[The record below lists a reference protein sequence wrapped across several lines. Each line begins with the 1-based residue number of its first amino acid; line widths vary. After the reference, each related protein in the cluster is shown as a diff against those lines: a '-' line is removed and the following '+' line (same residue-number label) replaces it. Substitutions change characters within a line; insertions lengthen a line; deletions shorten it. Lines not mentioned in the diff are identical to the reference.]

1 MQSIELL
8 PDLEQVPLR
17 AEHGGYGYEE
27 VVKRSGLMQND
38 LFAIEVAAG
47 VEGVLSALVAA
58 RNVSDADVSADLL
71 EAYRL
76 ASPDAAA
83 EVPLY
88 EEYNDMLSRG
98 PESVGGF
105 ISNIKGKL
113 AEIRVQGH
121 LEKEFPDYSFE
132 IAADQNQPV
141 WDILSTNPDGTETLI
156 QVKIGGEEYAG
167 EVITQMQDNPDV
179 FFAVGNEIR
188 ASVLAAHPELSDQF
202 IDLELSNYEL
212 TGEVGQDLE
221 LLAENTGIDV
231 PDGLVGLIPYATEIV
246 LGIGLLF
253 EIAKTERDFKEVV
266 MDDRQRVHA
275 MKALVLIQRFGI
287 SAVLTKV
294 GGAIGGTAG
303 SAIPGL
309 GNMIG
314 GAGGAIGGAV
324 SATFL
329 NRKLRPKMRKIGM
342 TLTGVTEDDLFYLR
356 YKEKIDRIGASLVR
370 AAASVYSPFSPEAV
384 KA

>member
-27 VVKRSGLMQND
+27 VVKRSRAMRND

-47 VEGVLSALVAA
+47 IEGMLSALVAS
-58 RNVSDADVSADLL
+58 RNVSDADVPADLL

-83 EVPLY
+83 EVPLH
-88 EEYNDMLSRG
+88 EEYNEIVTRG

-132 IAADQNQPV
+132 IAADQNQPI
-141 WDILSTNPDGTETLI
+141 WDILSTSPDGTETLI

-167 EVITQMQDNPDV
+167 EVISQIQDNPDV
-179 FFAVGNEIR
+179 LFAVGNKIR
-188 ASVLAAHPELSDQF
+188 AAVLKEYPEISDQF

-212 TGEVGQDLE
+212 TGEVEQGLE
-221 LLAENTGIDV
+221 LLVEDSGIDV
-231 PDGLVGLIPYATEIV
+231 LPVVAEAAAVISLITR
-246 LGIGLLF
+246 
-253 EIAKTERDFKEVV
+253 IAKTEHNFTEVSI
-266 MDDRQRVHA
+266 DDRLRVHA
-275 MKALVLIQRFGI
+275 VDALEIFQRYAMSTGLIGAGLGI
-287 SAVLTKV
+287 GTVIAPGLGSV
-294 GGAIGGTAG
+294 IGGIVGLG
-303 SAIPGL
+303 SAI
-309 GNMIG
+309 M
-314 GAGGAIGGAV
+314 V
-324 SATFL
+324 R
-329 NRKLRPKMRKIGM
+329 RKLRSHMRKIAKWM
-342 TLTGVTEDDLFYLR
+342 AGVKEDDLFYFCN
-356 YKEKIDRIGASLVR
+356 KEAIDRLGASLFR
-370 AAASVYSPFSPEAV
+370 TAASL
-384 KA
+384 

>member
-17 AEHGGYGYEE
+17 AEHGRYGYEE
-27 VVKRSGLMQND
+27 VVKQSGRMRND

-47 VEGVLSALVAA
+47 IEGVLSALVAT
-58 RNVSDADVSADLL
+58 RNVSDADVPADLL

-83 EVPLY
+83 EFPLH
-88 EEYNDMLSRG
+88 EEYNEMVARG

-113 AEIRVQGH
+113 AELRVQDH
-121 LEKEFPDYSFE
+121 LQQEFPGYSFG

-141 WDILSTNPDGTETLI
+141 WDILSTSPDGTETLI
-156 QVKIGGEEYAG
+156 QVKIGGGEYAG

-179 FFAVGNEIR
+179 LFAVGNEIR
-188 ASVLAAHPELSDQF
+188 ATVLEEYPDLSGQF
-202 IDLELSNYEL
+202 VDLELSNYEL

-231 PDGLVGLIPYATEIV
+231 PDGIVGLIPYATEIV
-246 LGIGLLF
+246 LGGILLS
-253 EIAKTERDFKEVV
+253 EIIKTERDFKEVA
-266 MDDRQRVHA
+266 MDERKRVHA
-275 MKALVLIQRFGI
+275 MKALVLFQRFGI
-287 SAVLTKV
+287 SAVLTAAGV
-294 GGAIGGTAG
+294 FAGSFLPGPGNVIGAIGGG
-303 SAIPGL
+303 LSAWR
-309 GNMIG
+309 
-314 GAGGAIGGAV
+314 
-324 SATFL
+324 L

-342 TLTGVTEDDLFYLR
+342 ALTGVTEDVLFYLR
-356 YKEKIDRIGASLVR
+356 NKAAIDRIGESLSR
-370 AAASVYSPFSPEAV
+370 TAV
-384 KA
+384 LV

>member
-8 PDLEQVPLR
+8 PDLEQIPLR

-27 VVKRSGLMQND
+27 VVKRSGLMRND

-47 VEGVLSALVAA
+47 IEGVLSALVAA
-58 RNVSDADVSADLL
+58 RNVSDADASADLL

-88 EEYNDMLSRG
+88 EEYNEVLARG

-132 IAADQNQPV
+132 IAVDQNQPV
-141 WDILSTNPDGTETLI
+141 WDILSTSPDGTETLI

-167 EVITQMQDNPDV
+167 EVITQIQDNPDV
-179 FFAVGNEIR
+179 LFAVGNEIR
-188 ASVLAAHPELSDQF
+188 ATVLQEYPELSGQF
-202 IDLELSNYEL
+202 VDLELSNYEL

-221 LLAENTGIDV
+221 LLAQSSGIDV
-231 PDGLVGLIPYATEIV
+231 PDEIVGLIPFATEITLGAV
-246 LGIGLLF
+246 LLSDIV
-253 EIAKTERDFKEVV
+253 KTERGFKEVA
-266 MDDRQRVHA
+266 MDERKRVHA
-275 MKALVLIQRFGI
+275 MKALVLFQRFGI
-287 SAVLTKV
+287 SAVLTTA
-294 GGAIGGTAG
+294 GGAAGTLVAPGPG
-303 SAIPGL
+303 SAI
-309 GNMIG
+309 
-314 GAGGAIGGAV
+314 GAIGGAL
-324 SATFL
+324 SAWRL
-329 NRKLRPKMRKIGM
+329 NRKLRPRMRKIGM
-342 TLTGVTEDDLFYLR
+342 ALTGVTEDVIFYLR
-356 YKEKIDRIGASLVR
+356 NKAAIDRIGESFSR
-370 AAASVYSPFSPEAV
+370 TAASI
-384 KA
+384 

>member
-8 PDLEQVPLR
+8 PDLEQIPLR

-27 VVKRSGLMQND
+27 VVKRSGLMRND

-47 VEGVLSALVAA
+47 IEGVLSALVAA
-58 RNVSDADVSADLL
+58 RNVSDADASADLL
-71 EAYRL
+71 EAYSL

-88 EEYNDMLSRG
+88 EEYNEVLARG

-113 AEIRVQGH
+113 AEIRVQDH

-141 WDILSTNPDGTETLI
+141 WDILSTSPDGTETLI

-167 EVITQMQDNPDV
+167 EVISQIQDNPDV
-179 FFAVGNEIR
+179 LFAVGNEIR
-188 ASVLAAHPELSDQF
+188 ASVLAAHPELSDQ
-202 IDLELSNYEL
+202 IVDLELSNYEL

-221 LLAENTGIDV
+221 LLAESSGIDV
-231 PDGLVGLIPYATEIV
+231 PDEIVGLIPYATEIV
-246 LGIGLLF
+246 LGISLLSD
-253 EIAKTERDFKEVV
+253 IVKTEHDFKGIA
-266 MDDRQRVHA
+266 MDDRNRVHA
-275 MKALVLIQRFGI
+275 MKALVLFQRFSI
-287 SAVLTKV
+287 SVVLTTV
-294 GGAIGGTAG
+294 GGSVGAVAG
-303 SAIPGL
+303 SGIPVL

-342 TLTGVTEDDLFYLR
+342 ALTGVTEDDLFYLR
-356 YKEKIDRIGASLVR
+356 NKEKIDRIGASL
-370 AAASVYSPFSPEAV
+370 SKTAV
-384 KA
+384 SI